1 MARAQHIGK
10 IVFEVRADTSMRG
23 AVAKAFE
30 ETHGAGV
37 SVDWGRE
44 VFRRVLCWSEAPP
57 YVLAMGAAVE
67 GIGRSATRPRS
78 VAGARRGRE
87 RLQTPYRAPSTPV
100 EKALTLLW
108 EKTLGV
114 APVGV
119 DDDFVDLGGD
129 SIEAIQIQH
138 AIRRDFDTRIKNT
151 EFLAEPT
158 IAALAAL
165 IAARMG
171 STAVLA

>member
-1 MARAQHIGK
+1 VSRTCTTQWCCARPS
-10 IVFEVRADTSMRG
+10 TRG

-30 ETHGAGV
+30 ETYGTGV
-37 SVDWGRE
+37 GVAWGLE

-67 GIGRSATRPRS
+67 GIGSSAARPRN
-78 VAGARRGRE
+78 VAGAARGRE

-100 EKALTLLW
+100 ETALTLLW
-108 EKTLGV
+108 EKTLGIS
-114 APVGV
+114 PVGV
-119 DDDFVDLGGD
+119 DDDFLDLGGD

-138 AIRRDFDTRIKNT
+138 SIHRDFDLRIKNT

-165 IAARMG
+165 IEARATPAA
-171 STAVLA
+171 A